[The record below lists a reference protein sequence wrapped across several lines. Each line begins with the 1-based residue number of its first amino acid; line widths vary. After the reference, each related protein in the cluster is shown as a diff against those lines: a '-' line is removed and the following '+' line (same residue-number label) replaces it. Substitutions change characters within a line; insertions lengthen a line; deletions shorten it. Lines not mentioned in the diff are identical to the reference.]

1 MKQIFAFV
9 AGIVMGV
16 GLTLSGMINPAKV
29 LNFLDLT
36 GYWDP
41 TLIFVMGGAL
51 ATTFLGYKII
61 LRRTNP
67 LFDERFYIPTRN
79 DLDGSLIFGAV
90 LFGLGWGIAGFC
102 PGPAIAALTS
112 LQPEPFVFVVSMA
125 LGMFVTKTVSQSS
138 LQIAN
143 SD

>member
-1 MKQIFAFV
+1 MKQIFALV

-16 GLTLSGMINPAKV
+16 GLTFSGMINPAKV

-36 GYWDP
+36 GNWDP

-61 LRRTNP
+61 LRRANP
-67 LFDERFYIPTRN
+67 LFEKRFYIPTRN

-90 LFGLGWGIAGFC
+90 LFGASWGIAGFC
-102 PGPAIAALTS
+102 PGPAIAALTI

-125 LGMFVTKTVSQSS
+125 LGMFSTKTITQSFRK
-138 LQIAN
+138 IEN

>member
-138 LQIAN
+138 LQIES